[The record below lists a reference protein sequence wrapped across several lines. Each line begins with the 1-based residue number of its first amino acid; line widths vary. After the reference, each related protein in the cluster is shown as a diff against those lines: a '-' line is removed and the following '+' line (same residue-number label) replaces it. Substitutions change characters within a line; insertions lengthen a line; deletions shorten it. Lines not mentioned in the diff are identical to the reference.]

1 MPLTGP
7 QTEFPSQRDERSPPS
22 EGHMA
27 NAVAGTVVPKHSIL
41 GHTVPVSRARWGQR
55 QLCTA
60 DFGDLLRGSFL
71 VKLGFFTTERIS
83 GQESVERAKVL
94 QEES

>member
-7 QTEFPSQRDERSPPS
+7 QTKFPSQRDERSPPS

-41 GHTVPVSRARWGQR
+41 GHMVPVSRARWGQR

-71 VKLGFFTTERIS
+71 VKLGFFTAERIS